1 MEGYFIEKHIF
12 YTPRTAEKFIL
23 IQLMMKNR
31 KKMREAVTSTME
43 ALIGGKPVIL
53 ARANGRFAV
62 YYPFDCTALKIE
74 REMWH
79 APRGRVL
86 QSAQPS
92 GYPHQL

>member
-1 MEGYFIEKHIF
+1 
-12 YTPRTAEKFIL
+12 
-23 IQLMMKNR
+23 MMKNR
-31 KKMREAVTSTME
+31 KNARGSD
-43 ALIGGKPVIL
+43 IHDGSSYWGGKPLIL
-53 ARANGRFAV
+53 ARGDGRFAA

-92 GYPHQL
+92 GYPHQQNMLMARTHIYDVCYYLLYSD